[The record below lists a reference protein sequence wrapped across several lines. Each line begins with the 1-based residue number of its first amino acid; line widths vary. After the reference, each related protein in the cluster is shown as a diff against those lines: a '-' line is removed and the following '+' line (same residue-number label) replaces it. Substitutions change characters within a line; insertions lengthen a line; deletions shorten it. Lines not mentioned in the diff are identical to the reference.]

1 MGPRQQGIIKN
12 FKPIRECMLEIKSI
26 RNLNRFRHIVW
37 VLLKYGFDDV
47 IHRLDLP
54 GSFILKRIS
63 RVKGVLTVN
72 ERIRMVFQDLGPT
85 FIKFGQILSMR
96 PDLVPGLLVL
106 ELKKL
111 QDQVPP
117 APQPAVQSLLEKA
130 LGRPSRGGFFGIRL
144 DSFGIGLPGP
154 GASGLSKKR
163 K

>member
-1 MGPRQQGIIKN
+1 M
-12 FKPIRECMLEIKSI
+12 EIKSI
-26 RNLNRFRHIVW
+26 RNLGRFRHIIW

-54 GSFILKRIS
+54 GSFILKKIN
-63 RVKGVLTVN
+63 RVKGPLTVN
-72 ERIRMVFQDLGPT
+72 ERIRMVFQELGPT

-117 APQPAVQSLLEKA
+117 SPKQAVQTLLEQA
-130 LGRPSRGGFFGIRL
+130 LSRPMNTVFSEF
-144 DSFGIGLPGP
+144 DW
-154 GASGLSKKR
+154 
-163 K
+163 